1 MYKSAIKKV
10 ARYHKQ
16 KWFHDPTNIFIIK
29 LLYYEEKKATQ
40 KSPDKEN
47 YYLQTNLKHFLQLP
61 AKIYKI
67 SVDKP
72 IIILMLPKN
81 GFVFDY
87 IVLIRTQK
95 LQTSHLKTP
104 NNPSFSNLKIFWQRT
119 KQTKASTSKTKKVNQ
134 YYMYYLCWSSL
145 NLTY

>member
-1 MYKSAIKKV
+1 MCLCITLLSKKLLDIINKNDFMTNKHIWYEIIILWRKKSA
-10 ARYHKQ
+10 
-16 KWFHDPTNIFIIK
+16 
-29 LLYYEEKKATQ
+29 
-40 KSPDKEN
+40 DKEN

-95 LQTSHLKTP
+95 LQTSHLETP